1 MTCGTGVRQEI
12 IKCLDR
18 LNGKITQSISCKTKL
33 KPDSK
38 NQTCNLATCLPN
50 WQVSE
55 WTSCSKIYFFLCFY
69 FKKAPV
75 FFLRF
80 TAILLTVNAPIIKV
94 N

>member
-18 LNGKITQSISCKTKL
+18 LNGKITQSTSCKTEL

-38 NQTCNLATCLPN
+38 NQTCNLVPCLPN

-55 WTSCSKIYFFLCFY
+55 WSSCSKIYFLLSFYIKKILVMSRNFLNTN
-69 FKKAPV
+69 K
-75 FFLRF
+75 
-80 TAILLTVNAPIIKV
+80 N